1 MKSRQK
7 NSLTLCELVS
17 KFHVGFRI
25 QPGEAAVVSGRTAQM
40 IYRLRLTGRHDG
52 RDKHE
57 GTSCPTCIQVLQ
69 TMFEIIDALRPIERE
84 AVART
89 GGVCETHAHY
99 ASVCGPG
106 HEATLGLKMVFKS
119 LDAAESADWTWN
131 FAQSVRVALAKLGCR
146 NLAPAEPVGC
156 RPPFPAARRGQMHN
170 DAVGGDAAGSTSRWI
185 A

>member
-7 NSLTLCELVS
+7 NSLTLCELVP

-40 IYRLRLTGRHDG
+40 TYRLRLCGRHDG
-52 RDKHE
+52 RDKYD
-57 GTSCPTCIQVLQ
+57 GGSCPACIQVLQ
-69 TMFEIIDALRPIERE
+69 TMFEIVDALRPIERE

-89 GGVCETHAHY
+89 GRACETHAHY

-106 HEATLGLKMVFKS
+106 HEVTLGLKMVFKS
-119 LDAAESADWTWN
+119 LDAAESAGWTWN

-156 RPPFPAARRGQMHN
+156 RPPFPAARRRQLRS
-170 DAVGGDAAGSTSRWI
+170 DAVGGDAAEGTSRLI

>member
-7 NSLTLCELVS
+7 NSLTLCELVP

-40 IYRLRLTGRHDG
+40 TYRLRLSGRHNGHDKFDG
-52 RDKHE
+52 A
-57 GTSCPTCIQVLQ
+57 SCPACIQVLQ
-69 TMFEIIDALRPIERE
+69 TMFEIVDTLRPIERE

-89 GGVCETHAHY
+89 GCACERHAHY

-106 HEATLGLKMVFKS
+106 HEVIFGLKMVFKS
-119 LDAAESADWTWN
+119 LDAAESAGGTWN
-131 FAQSVRVALAKLGCR
+131 FAQSVRVALANLGCR

-156 RPPFPAARRGQMHN
+156 RPPFPAARRRQLRSG
-170 DAVGGDAAGSTSRWI
+170 AVGGDAAEGTSRLI